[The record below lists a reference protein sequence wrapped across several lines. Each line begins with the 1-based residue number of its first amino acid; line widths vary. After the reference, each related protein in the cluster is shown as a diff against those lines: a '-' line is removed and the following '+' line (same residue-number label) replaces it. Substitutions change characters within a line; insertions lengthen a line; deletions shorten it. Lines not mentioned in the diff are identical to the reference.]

1 MCVWLSERYDSV
13 GLVDSKPC
21 GIHRYEWSKHMEG
34 GRTLHRIGQWE
45 GVKSEAFCSTGCW
58 RSGCGVLPP
67 KRITTFFAGNV
78 RLDVCIQC
86 CYSVILGRQKKPERI
101 WLKTPP
107 MPIVPPKNILSVT
120 PPPKGKL
127 PRPPRPSSKALGP
140 HSRNSVIHF
149 KDPPEV
155 INGGRNSLGTSPG
168 RLRAVPPLHGVV
180 VRRPQRLRPAD
191 EGRHQQQQRGV
202 RLVEVGP
209 PPGLSPGS
217 PPPPPPVRSAKANF
231 GQTPPRQ
238 GSWSVLRGPRPP
250 PDNRVAREGLVGV
263 RMDIDIGIRGGPNE
277 FGYIDTPIS
286 PI

>member
-120 PPPKGKL
+120 PPPQRKASKTAQAIEQGLGTLQQKFSCSL
-127 PRPPRPSSKALGP
+127 QRPPRG
-140 HSRNSVIHF
+140 
-149 KDPPEV
+149 DQW
-155 INGGRNSLGTSPG
+155 
-168 RLRAVPPLHGVV
+168 RA
-180 VRRPQRLRPAD
+180 
-191 EGRHQQQQRGV
+191 
-202 RLVEVGP
+202 
-209 PPGLSPGS
+209 
-217 PPPPPPVRSAKANF
+217 
-231 GQTPPRQ
+231 
-238 GSWSVLRGPRPP
+238 
-250 PDNRVAREGLVGV
+250 
-263 RMDIDIGIRGGPNE
+263 
-277 FGYIDTPIS
+277 
-286 PI
+286 